1 MINGTCGRRYLHRT
15 WDAFADRDQ
24 LTTAELIGRLVNDE
38 ESPWVG
44 RTWAAPG
51 ETVLTPRMLAFLLRG
66 FGPRPVNIRHHGDQ
80 AKGYRRVDFADAW
93 SRYLPPP
100 PGSAICLYRALRL
113 RAEPTS
119 HVRRVA
125 DCEGHHLLNGPRS

>member
-66 FGPRPVNIRHHGDQ
+66 FGPRPANIRHHGDQ

-100 PGSAICLYRALRL
+100 PGSAICIVCT
-113 RAEPTS
+113 EPCDSGLNPHPTCVESPTVKDTS
-119 HVRRVA
+119 
-125 DCEGHHLLNGPRS
+125 S